1 MANFDHVFLCFP
13 VFFVFF
19 FFTFISSRGF
29 FAAKIEGFGVALK
42 NPSLWKSV
50 ARLVE
55 QVGRAFGR
63 FVPLYIRRVFAEN
76 KPKMVEIYM
85 HNLISMPLTPQICT
99 PEICTHHFFFA
110 REF

>member
-1 MANFDHVFLCFP
+1 MANFDHVFLCLP
-13 VFFVFF
+13 VFFVLF

-76 KPKMVEIYM
+76 KPKMLDIYAQFDF
-85 HNLISMPLTPQICT
+85 HVFDSPNL
-99 PEICTHHFFFA
+99 HA
-110 REF
+110 